1 VNDGLAP
8 DEIGARVLFRDR
20 GLVVVDKP
28 AGLPSTGRTLDDPRS
43 MQHALGRALG
53 HPVWAVHQL
62 DAETSGVNVFVE
74 RASLVKRW
82 QDRTRFPRARKRYL
96 ALVHGVLRRDEIV
109 VDAPIA
115 DDPIERR
122 QVVRDDGKRALSLF
136 RALSQTA
143 TDSALL
149 VEIRTGRTHQ
159 VRVHA
164 AHIGVPLHGE
174 RRYREPPSVTI
185 ARHALH
191 AASLT
196 LDDGTVFRA
205 PIPDDLR
212 ALAASLGLVLDD
224 TQADG
229 VPPFDHA

>member
-1 VNDGLAP
+1 MSEGHAP
-8 DEIGARVLFRDR
+8 DEILARVLFRDR

-62 DAETSGVNVFVE
+62 DVETSGVNVFVE

-96 ALVHGVLRRDEIV
+96 AIVHGVLSKEELV

-136 RALSQTA
+136 RTISKTA
-143 TDSALL
+143 RDSALL

-174 RRYREPPSVTI
+174 RRYREPPSDSI

-191 AASLT
+191 AWSLT

-212 ALAASLGLVLDD
+212 ALAVSLGLVFDD
-224 TQADG
+224 TFSTE
-229 VPPFDHA
+229 VPPFDRS